1 MVQKLALLLEAKR
14 EVGIVEKKPPHWND
28 ILMSASGRASPSG
41 TKSTGGKLKLD
52 KIDF

>member
-14 EVGIVEKKPPHWND
+14 EVGIVEKEPPHLYN
-28 ILMSASGRASPSG
+28 ILMSASGRASPSD
-41 TKSTGGKLKLD
+41 TKSTGGKHKLD